1 MIRSLLTPEAHRD
14 PYVWAAVLMAH
25 FAIGAIL
32 WLLIGWWVALVYAAF
47 EGAQAASARLLAW
60 DSVLDWCGVML
71 GAAFVWQVAQGDPWM
86 AMAAAVS
93 ALCIAAV
100 GWGARNG

>member
-32 WLLIGWWVALVYAAF
+32 WLLIGWWVALAYAAF
-47 EGAQAASARLLAW
+47 EGAQAVRARLLAW
-60 DSVLDWCGVML
+60 DSVLDWTGVML
-71 GAAFVWQVAQGDPWM
+71 GAAFVGQIKAGGDLM

-100 GWGARNG
+100 GWASRS